1 MFKTELNYL
10 IKVIAAAYF
19 GLLILLLVTIPLR
32 LMTSN
37 TVIQYVVSSILCV
50 VGSMACLF
58 FVCIKD
64 GYDEKPE
71 QKTPMAKTVIFMTVA
86 VVIYD
91 LLTVMFQYYTGAATN
106 VCCLAQVFGNLGST
120 TGLKD
125 MAREHGG
132 LMFASLV
139 IQTVPFIPAMV
150 AGYLFGCKKREKSR
164 RKLTNK

>member
-1 MFKTELNYL
+1 MVKTALKYL

-19 GLLILLLVTIPLR
+19 GLLIMVLVTIPLR
-32 LMTSN
+32 LVTSHMV
-37 TVIQYVVSSILCV
+37 TQSVVSCILCV

-71 QKTPMAKTVIFMTVA
+71 QKTPMVKTVIFMTIA

-91 LLTVMFQYYTGAATN
+91 LLTVIFQYYTGAATN
-106 VCCLAQVFGNLGST
+106 VCDLAQVFGNLDST
-120 TGLKD
+120 TGIKD

-139 IQTVPFIPAMV
+139 IQTIPFIPAMM

-164 RKLTNK
+164 KELIEK